1 MSSARQNAKP
11 DWKQFLRFGEAL
23 LDQQTVTGQCSI
35 IRAAIRQSL
44 AADAEIWLAKPF
56 FPLPGENDLQILP
69 SDNADNLLQECYRH
83 SQILW
88 KIQDQ
93 ILTPQKNTQPDQIA
107 IPLITQ
113 KNLLG
118 VVHVWRDPPR
128 PFTPIEQDYL
138 EGLTANAALAMEI
151 QRQVAIKKWRFEQ
164 LALIRSVSAQLT
176 RLQNLDEFCLQV
188 ARLIQETFDSYFV
201 SIFTIDP
208 ITHNLTHRASASQYR
223 DKRRKKI
230 PLHIQLGEG
239 IIGSVAAT
247 GQEIVAQQIQ
257 SEPRYR
263 PIPGLEAVQSE
274 VALPIKNGQH
284 LLGVLDLQSDDP
296 NAFHKVDLTVLRAI
310 ADHIAFAIEE
320 MQLVNGLEKRTQ
332 QITALLNISHTLTS
346 ILDFDQ
352 LLGEVVGSIQQQ
364 FGYPYVHIFILHPG
378 RKKLFYEAGSGARS
392 EALERNQVAYDLED
406 PHGIIPWVARNRK
419 TLLANDVNQEPLYR
433 PSDLPPVNTR
443 SELAIPLEYAGEV
456 LGVLDLQSD
465 RVNSFDIRDI
475 PLLETLGSTIAIA
488 IRNARLYR
496 SEVWRRQVADSIRE
510 IAGLVS
516 ANVVLEDLLDRI
528 LGELDRSLPCEAT
541 AIWLIPPNKG
551 YTFDQNPD
559 LILAAVHGAN
569 PDQVWQVMRS
579 NPSARNYLLRALDA
593 TTPIIRKPEDPI
605 GPLGSA
611 LGFPPDY
618 SSIAAPLRAGD
629 EPLGILTL
637 AHPTPGRY
645 GSQAEQI
652 SITFANHAAVAIQN
666 NRLFS
671 AAQEQAWISTILL
684 QIAEATQGNQSV
696 EELLDTM
703 ARLTPLLVGVKKCA
717 FFIWDENRE
726 EFFLQSYYG
735 IQIEASALPLF
746 DLTAPAFAR
755 LVDSRETLFIQ
766 NPSEE
771 LHLAQA
777 GLDGESNTLVM
788 LPLLARGRLL
798 GAFLVGHSA
807 ESNLQYNHIFD
818 QQTLDLLQGIARQ
831 TALAMENLQLIEAR
845 QEEAYVTAVM
855 LQVSQAIVSQNN
867 LDDILDTIVHL
878 MPILVGIDSCVIY
891 LWEEHLEIFRTAKVF
906 TGSQREELLME
917 GETFRPGE
925 FLLLDA
931 VQEYDRLVA
940 CKLPLTD
947 LAIENWQR
955 LTCLTTAEELEAQYT
970 PEDQWILGI
979 PLSIKGQFYGVMV
992 ASESNVPISFHD
1004 RRLEILAGIA
1014 QQVSLAIQ
1022 NDHLNREMIQRERL
1036 DREIQLARQIQ
1047 KTFLPHRIPRIPG
1060 CEVEIHWQT
1069 AREVGGDF
1077 YDVFRLSN
1085 DRLGIVI
1092 ADVSDKGMPA
1102 ALYMT
1107 VTRTLI
1113 RAFSQKAESPAR
1125 VLERVN
1131 RALVFESQYGLFV
1144 TAVFVILNPQTGI
1157 LTYANAGHN
1166 LPLLR
1171 HASSG
1176 IVEPLPKGGTALGV
1190 YSVTRLKD
1198 HSIQIEPGDWIIF
1211 YTDGVTESF
1220 SPAGE
1225 TFGELRLQQIV
1236 AAAPSTTSADFL
1248 DYIRNQLSEFRE
1260 GSPPSDDLTL
1270 VVLHHHS
1277 RDEPPKPQGLDTP
1290 TGE

>member
-1 MSSARQNAKP
+1 MSSTRQKAKP

-23 LDQQTVTGQCSI
+23 LNHQTTTDQCAT
-35 IRAAIRQSL
+35 IREWIQLNL
-44 AADAEIWLAKPF
+44 AACSEIWLAKPYY
-56 FPLPGENDLQILP
+56 PLPGENEALILP
-69 SDNADNLLQECYRH
+69 SDAAAEILSESHRQNRVLWMVQGQIQPPRRKLQPE
-83 SQILW
+83 
-88 KIQDQ
+88 
-93 ILTPQKNTQPDQIA
+93 QIA
-107 IPLITQ
+107 VPLITQ

-118 VVHVWRDPPR
+118 VLRVWREPAQ
-128 PFTPIEQDYL
+128 FFSAAESECL
-138 EGLTANAALAMEI
+138 EGLAANAALAMEI

-164 LALIRSVSAQLT
+164 LALVRSVSSQLT
-176 RLQNLDEFCLQV
+176 RLQNLDEFCRQV
-188 ARLIQETFDSYFV
+188 ARLIQETFETYLV
-201 SIFTIDP
+201 SIFTVDP
-208 ITHNLTHRASASQYR
+208 VQKTITHRASASQIIE
-223 DKRRKKI
+223 KKRKKI
-230 PLHIQLGEG
+230 TLNIEYGDG

-247 GQEIVAQQIQ
+247 GNEIVAQQIQ
-257 SEPRYR
+257 SESRFR
-263 PIPGLEAVQSE
+263 PISGIEAVQSE
-274 VALPIKNGQH
+274 VALPIKNDQRI
-284 LLGVLDLQSDDP
+284 LGVLDLQSDDP

-332 QITALLNISHTLTS
+332 QISALLNISHALTS

-352 LLGEVVGSIQQQ
+352 LLVEVVQSIQDH

-378 RKKLFYEAGSGARS
+378 RKILFYEAGSGARS
-392 EALERNQVAYDLED
+392 EALEQNQVAYPLDD
-406 PHGIIPWVARNRK
+406 PHGIIPWVARTGK
-419 TLLANDVNQEPLYR
+419 TLLANDVSQEPLYR
-433 PSDLPPVNTR
+433 PSDLPPSNTR

-465 RVNSFDIRDI
+465 RMDSFDIRDI

-496 SEVWRRQVADSIRE
+496 SEVWRRQVADSIRD

-516 ANVVLEDLLDRI
+516 ANVALENLLDRI
-528 LGELDRSLPCEAT
+528 LSELDRSLPCDAT
-541 AIWLIPPNKG
+541 AIWLLPPNKG
-551 YTFDQNPD
+551 HPFGYKSD

-569 PDQVWQVMRS
+569 PDDVWKVLRT
-579 NPSARNYLLRALDA
+579 NPSARDYLMQALDA
-593 TTPIIRKPEDPI
+593 TAPIIRKPEDPI
-605 GPLGSA
+605 GPLGTSLEFSA
-611 LGFPPDY
+611 DY

-637 AHPTPGRY
+637 AHRSPGRY
-645 GSQAEQI
+645 GSQAGQI
-652 SITFANHAAVAIQN
+652 TITFANHAAVAIQN

-684 QIAEATQGNQSV
+684 QIAEATQGNQNA
-696 EELLDTM
+696 EDLLDTM

-717 FFIWDENRE
+717 FFIWDENRQI
-726 EFFLQSYYG
+726 FYLQSFYG
-735 IQIEASALPLF
+735 LPLDTDSLRVF
-746 DLTAPAFAR
+746 DLTASAFSA
-755 LVDSRETLFIQ
+755 LVESRETLFIQ
-766 NPSEE
+766 NPSQE
-771 LHLAQA
+771 LHLEQA
-777 GLDGESNTLVM
+777 GLDGEANVLVL
-788 LPLLARGRLL
+788 LPLLARGRLI
-798 GAFLVGHSA
+798 GAFLVGYSA
-807 ESNLQYNHIFD
+807 ETGLQYNHIFD

-855 LQVSQAIVSQNN
+855 LQVAQAVVSQNN

-891 LWEEHLEIFRTAKVF
+891 LWEEHLEIFRTTQVF

-925 FLLLDA
+925 FPLLDA
-931 VQEYDRLVA
+931 VRENDRLVA
-940 CKLPLTD
+940 CKLYQD
-947 LAIENWQR
+947 NYSIENWQQ
-955 LTCLTTAEELEAQYT
+955 LTNLITADEIEHQYT
-970 PEDQWILGI
+970 PQDQWILGI

-1014 QQVSLAIQ
+1014 QQVSLALQ

-1036 DREIQLARQIQ
+1036 EREIQLARQIQ
-1047 KTFLPHRIPRIPG
+1047 KTFLPHRLPRVSG
-1060 CEVEIHWQT
+1060 CEVAIHWQT

-1077 YDVFRLSN
+1077 YDVFRIAK

-1131 RALVFESQYGLFV
+1131 RSLVFEAQNGLFV
-1144 TAVFVILNPQTGI
+1144 TVVFVILDTQTGV

-1166 LPLLR
+1166 LPLIR
-1171 HASSG
+1171 RNSNG
-1176 IVEPLPKGGTALGV
+1176 NVEPLPKGGTALGV
-1190 YSVTRLKD
+1190 YSVNKIKEYP
-1198 HSIQIEPGDWIIF
+1198 IQIEPGDWIVF

-1220 SPAGE
+1220 SSAGE
-1225 TFGELRLQQIV
+1225 IFGEERLKKIIET
-1236 AAAPSTTSADFL
+1236 APCSNSSEFIDH
-1248 DYIRNQLSEFRE
+1248 IRNQLSDFRE
-1260 GSPPSDDLTL
+1260 GIPPSDDLTL
-1270 VVLHHHS
+1270 VVLHHQGAS
-1277 RDEPPKPQGLDTP
+1277 EPF
-1290 TGE
+1290 